1 MSASA
6 GLHRQVDGASAVEFA
21 LIAPVLI
28 VFLFGIFAVGWA
40 FHCVSSLQLA
50 LEQSGRAL
58 QIDPTLS
65 QSQLNTMVK
74 NRLAD
79 LGDPNVSVALSTG
92 SINGVTTATISGT
105 YLFQITIPLL
115 PAYSIDYQTAVNVPL
130 PG

>member
-1 MSASA
+1 MSARPGFHGDS
-6 GLHRQVDGASAVEFA
+6 GTSAVEFA

-28 VFLFGIFAVGWA
+28 VFLFGILAVGWA
-40 FHCVSSLQLA
+40 FHCISSLQLA

-65 QSQLNTMVK
+65 QSQIDGMVK
-74 NRLAD
+74 NELTN
-79 LGDPNVSVALSTG
+79 LGDPNVSVALTTG

-105 YLFQITIPLL
+105 YVFQITVPLL